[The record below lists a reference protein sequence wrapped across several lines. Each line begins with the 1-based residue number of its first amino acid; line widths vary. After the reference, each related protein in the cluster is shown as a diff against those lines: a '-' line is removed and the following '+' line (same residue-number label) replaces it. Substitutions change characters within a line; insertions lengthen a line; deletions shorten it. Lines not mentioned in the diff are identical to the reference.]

1 MTWES
6 EDKFQYNKSLSDYDM
21 FNCNTRKDRD
31 KRVSRHS
38 FGVFIGCWPC
48 GVVTMF
54 DELFGSE
61 GIRQVYALVIEW
73 LATLKE
79 EDRKKIR

>member
-1 MTWES
+1 
-6 EDKFQYNKSLSDYDM
+6 M

-31 KRVSRHS
+31 KRVCRHS